1 MDDKSAIATDL
12 KCVCFPSFCDVQG
25 KFCVWCVCVC
35 ICSGIVIV
43 TAEAGKANSI
53 FRKIFS
59 KMKMWQNTET
69 IIVLKMKLDFSR
81 K

>member
-1 MDDKSAIATDL
+1 MGDKSAIATDL
-12 KCVCFPSFCDVQG
+12 QCVCFPAFCDDQG
-25 KFCVWCVCVC
+25 KFCVWYVCVC
-35 ICSGIVIV
+35 MYSGIVIV
-43 TAEAGKANSI
+43 TAETGKANSI

-59 KMKMWQNTET
+59 KMKMWRNTET